1 MHLPFFVERYKMAG
15 NRRISAVI
23 ALDGEQ
29 EFKQAVSNVNSE
41 LKNLKAQTSYVK
53 EEFKDQAN
61 SLEALEKKH
70 ELLSATLTAQNKKQ
84 KEVENGLKNSKKT
97 YEEFGERIEKLRTQ
111 YSSAESKLKKMENSS
126 KTSAKEITAQRKEVE
141 RLRDSL
147 AKSEA
152 NYQTAANRVQDWSS
166 KLHKAKEE
174 TLKAQKALKENSTY
188 LDEARSSADKCATSI
203 DKYGKKLKTITEA
216 TIEWDEATKAAGA
229 EVAIEAAASAVS
241 NIANEAMQVAKDV
254 SSATNQIQAST
265 GVMAES
271 AEKYQEVM
279 LDVYNNNYGENF
291 EDVASVIAVVKQN
304 MQDLNKQDLKK
315 TTESAITLRD
325 TFDMDVKESIRG
337 ANAIME
343 HMNVSAT
350 EAFDL
355 IAKGAQKGL
364 NKTDELGDNLA
375 EYAQIWGQAG
385 FSAEQMFAILDNGL
399 NAGAYNLDKVNDF
412 VKEFTI
418 SLSDGRIEE
427 NIGKFSLNTQ
437 KLFVQLQEGSVTASE
452 VFQSIISDLGN
463 MTNQQEALTLAS
475 TVWSAVGEDN
485 AMKVIASLN
494 NVNDTY
500 KNVEGTMNNIKNV
513 KYDDLTNQVTQ
524 TARIIQM
531 KIAEPLAKEW
541 LPEIN
546 EALAFTGEH
555 LNEMGVI
562 SMGLGGIISANKIL
576 SSDFGKSAVKVLKTV
591 TTSTGAATAATIKQ
605 TVATKAL
612 TAEQKIY
619 NAVASLNPASK
630 VVLAI
635 TAAVGAYKLL
645 ETAVIN
651 SNEELVKN
659 REEVEK
665 LCEEY
670 EELKSSIESAREERA
685 EAVEGIETEYT
696 SYQTLADNLVELSEK
711 ENKSNGEKALMKTLV
726 DQLNEA
732 IPSLNLAIN
741 EQTGSL
747 NMSSEAIYNN
757 INAMQEK
764 AKYAAYEEMLTEEY
778 RAQADAEAELAKL
791 EIEREDIQK
800 KMAEL
805 TQKNAETMSDMTLE
819 MNRYGDMAQM
829 QQGQAT
835 AYCMQMGELE
845 DQMDAVNEAITG
857 MEESIAQSK
866 DTVAMVTGQIK
877 DYGEEFG
884 TASEEIEAFT
894 EVQIG
899 AADTTVAMTTQQI
912 QAYEEFQNSIK
923 CAMGNSISLFEEFSG
938 GTEISAKKVLEN
950 LQSQINGMTGWADN
964 MEKLAGAAG
973 EGMTEEFYEYL
984 AKLGPESA
992 NLVQSLADSLENNK
1006 EQFQEICASWTE
1018 AMNLKDP
1025 LAQEVASGFTAAQL
1039 EAEKCATE
1047 LEEMFEQSGKAN
1059 TLVYAEGEESEIDKV
1074 EEANAAII
1082 DRSISLLKKAR
1093 PDHYLAGKYVT
1104 EGYADGIKDNAYLVY
1119 DAINSVNSGA
1129 SNVTKTYNQIKS
1141 PSRLYKKYG
1150 KYITEGLAI
1159 GIDNAKAEAQ
1169 KSMSNVCNGLV
1180 KTAKSNLDIH
1190 SPSRKFQ
1197 KEVGEQISK
1206 GVAFG
1211 ISAKKGT
1218 AIKNS
1223 KELADDVYKA
1233 ASSWL
1238 TAYKKTHELSL
1249 DDEKYFWEKV
1259 VATTKKGTEAYEKAL
1274 KKVTN
1279 ITTFQNKVKNQISG
1293 NFGVKKE
1300 SDDSAEDYYSNI
1312 FSAASKYFDNYT
1324 VLHNVSL
1331 EQEEYYWKAVQKKF
1345 KKGTQAYIDATK
1357 KLKAVQA
1364 ELADNLA
1371 EQKGLEKYYA
1381 YLEDTIKKQ
1390 EKNLKE
1396 VIGNSLSGAFTKA
1409 VSNSLPMKI
1418 ADEIKDGTTIAA
1430 NQAEQMQKNANLTK
1444 QMYTE
1449 ALKWLN
1455 NYKKTHNV
1463 SLADEKYYWQQIAK
1477 SAEKGTAEYVKA
1489 MKKLKKLEGM
1499 TELQY
1504 NLQKQLKNAFDVSK
1518 YTIDSD
1524 GKKVKKST
1532 EEYYD
1537 DIYSAAQQYFDN
1549 YSVFHTV
1556 SLEEEEEYWKSVRK
1570 KLQKGTQAYIEAT
1583 KNLKAVQAEIKAQ
1596 KEQEKQDKKD
1606 YALSGGAL
1614 DAYKTYY
1621 QVSERAEMQYW
1632 NKVRKKFKEGTAERI
1647 EADRKYYEAKEN
1659 YNNKLEELNEEYYEN
1674 CKEVNEKLE
1683 DDINSLM
1690 ETYKESVAS
1699 RKESILSSFNL
1710 FDEFSSTSSSGATL
1724 LYNLKTQVAGIADWE
1739 QQLQTL
1745 GDKNIL
1751 SDELLQELANM
1762 GPEASASIHALNQL
1776 SEEQLKEYQALWE
1789 QKNALAE
1796 AQAVKENE
1804 ALREQTQTQIEELK
1818 SAAQEEM
1825 EAYKEAYTEAVAE
1838 VKTAIEEPLL
1848 ELASQATKIGEET
1861 VYGMI
1866 AAIKDG
1872 ATAKE
1877 TKADLKTVNTKI
1889 SKQLGKLEKAG
1900 QTIGENTLQGIL
1912 DGLTD
1917 TKKINQSAKSLVD
1930 ALKKAIQKEA
1940 DIHSPSR
1947 LFKKEIGL
1955 QLSAGVAEGITENT
1969 RTVNQAGT
1977 DMIGVLLEQQK
1988 KELITRQET
1997 MKSYLTSINDI
2008 GGITELN
2015 RLISVAPVQ
2024 QVTANVDN
2032 TGLMAMMSEMIAV
2045 MQVGFKEISNL
2056 QVVTDT
2062 GVLIGET
2069 SSGMSEAF
2077 ALMNR
2082 RRR

>member
-1 MHLPFFVERYKMAG
+1 MAG
-15 NRRISAVI
+15 NKRISAII
-23 ALDGEQ
+23 ALDGEK
-29 EFKQAVSNVNSE
+29 EFKQAVNNVNAE

-53 EEFKDQAN
+53 EEFKEQAN
-61 SLEALEKKH
+61 SLAALEKKN
-70 ELLSATLTAQNKKQ
+70 ELLTKTLDAQNRKQ
-84 KEVENGLKNSKKT
+84 QEVEKGLKNSKKT
-97 YEEFGERIEKLRTQ
+97 YDDFGEQLKKLKTQ
-111 YSSAESKLKKMENSS
+111 CSSAENKLKKMEHSS
-126 KTSAKEITAQRKEVE
+126 KSSTKELEAQRKEVE
-141 RLRDSL
+141 RLKDGL
-147 AKSEA
+147 AKSELK
-152 NYQTAANRVQDWSS
+152 YQTAANRVDDWSS

-174 TLKAQKALKENSTY
+174 TLKAEKALKENNTY

-203 DKYGKKLKTITEA
+203 DKYGKKVKEA
-216 TIEWDEATKAAGA
+216 AGATLDWNEATKAAG
-229 EVAIEAAASAVS
+229 VKVVIEKAADVVGDIAS
-241 NIANEAMQVAKDV
+241 EAMQTAKDV
-254 SSATNQIQAST
+254 TSAANQIQAST
-265 GVMAES
+265 GIMAES
-271 AEKYQEVM
+271 AEKYQEVL
-279 LDVYNNNYGENF
+279 LDVYKNNYGENMQ
-291 EDVASVIAVVKQN
+291 DVASVIAVVKQN

-337 ANAIME
+337 ANALME

-437 KLFVQLQEGSVTASE
+437 QLFTQLQEGNVTASE
-452 VFQSIISDLGN
+452 VFQSIINDLGN

-485 AMKVIASLN
+485 AMKVITSLN

-500 KNVEGTMNNIKNV
+500 KSVEGTMNTIKDI
-513 KYDDLTNQVTQ
+513 KYDDLTNQITQ
-524 TARIIQM
+524 TARTIQM

-546 EALAFTGEH
+546 KALEFTGDH
-555 LNEMGVI
+555 LNELGI
-562 SMGLGGIISANKIL
+562 AGMGLGGVIAANKIL
-576 SSDFGKSAVKVLKTV
+576 SSDFGKSAIKVLKMV

-619 NAVASLNPASK
+619 NAVASMNPASK
-630 VVLAI
+630 VILAI

-651 SNEELVKN
+651 SNEELMKN

-685 EAVEGIETEYT
+685 ETLEGIEAEYT

-711 ENKSNGEKALMKTLV
+711 ENKSNGEKALMKTYV

-732 IPSLNLAIN
+732 IPSLSLSIN
-741 EQTGSL
+741 EETGSL
-747 NMSSEAIYNN
+747 NMSSEAIYKN
-757 INAMQEK
+757 IDALKEK
-764 AKYAAYEEMLTEEY
+764 AKCAAYEEMITEEY
-778 RAQADAEAELAKL
+778 KAQAEAEAELTKL
-791 EIEREDIQK
+791 QIEREDIQK
-800 KMAEL
+800 RMAEL
-805 TQKNAETMSDMTLE
+805 VKNAVKNVS
-819 MNRYGDMAQM
+819 A
-829 QQGQAT
+829 
-835 AYCMQMGELE
+835 
-845 DQMDAVNEAITG
+845 
-857 MEESIAQSK
+857 
-866 DTVAMVTGQIK
+866 
-877 DYGEEFG
+877 
-884 TASEEIEAFT
+884 
-894 EVQIG
+894 
-899 AADTTVAMTTQQI
+899 AADNTMRTT
-912 QAYEEFQNSIK
+912 
-923 CAMGNSISLFEEFSG
+923 
-938 GTEISAKKVLEN
+938 
-950 LQSQINGMTGWADN
+950 
-964 MEKLAGAAG
+964 
-973 EGMTEEFYEYL
+973 
-984 AKLGPESA
+984 
-992 NLVQSLADSLENNK
+992 
-1006 EQFQEICASWTE
+1006 
-1018 AMNLKDP
+1018 
-1025 LAQEVASGFTAAQL
+1025 
-1039 EAEKCATE
+1039 
-1047 LEEMFEQSGKAN
+1047 
-1059 TLVYAEGEESEIDKV
+1059 
-1074 EEANAAII
+1074 
-1082 DRSISLLKKAR
+1082 
-1093 PDHYLAGKYVT
+1093 
-1104 EGYADGIKDNAYLVY
+1104 
-1119 DAINSVNSGA
+1119 
-1129 SNVTKTYNQIKS
+1129 NQIKS

-1218 AIKNS
+1218 AIKNA

-1300 SDDSAEDYYSNI
+1300 SDDSAEDYYNNI

-1331 EQEEYYWKAVQKKF
+1331 EQEEYYWKAVQKKL

-1364 ELADNLA
+1364 EIADNLA

-1381 YLEDTIKKQ
+1381 YLEETIKKQ

-1409 VSNSLPMKI
+1409 VSSSLPMKI
-1418 ADEIKDGTTIAA
+1418 ADEIKDSTTIAA
-1430 NQAEQMQKNANLTK
+1430 NQVEQMQKNADLTK

-1449 ALKWLN
+1449 AVKWLN

-1463 SLADEKYYWQQIAK
+1463 SLADEKFFWQKIAK
-1477 SAEKGTAEYVKA
+1477 SAEKGTSEYVKA

-1537 DIYSAAQQYFDN
+1537 EIYSAAQQYFDN

-1556 SLEEEEEYWKSVRK
+1556 SLEEEEEYWKAVRK
-1570 KLQKGTQAYIEAT
+1570 KLQKGTQAYIDAT
-1583 KNLKAVQAEIKAQ
+1583 KNLKAVQEEIKAQ

-1647 EADRKYYEAKEN
+1647 EADQKYYEAKEN

-1690 ETYKESVAS
+1690 ETYKESVSS
-1699 RKESILSSFNL
+1699 RKESIMSSFNL

-1745 GDKNIL
+1745 GNKNIL
-1751 SDELLQELANM
+1751 SDDLLQELANM

-1776 SEEQLKEYQALWE
+1776 SEEQLKEYQTLWE

-1804 ALREQTQTQIEELK
+1804 ALREQTQAQIEELK

-1825 EAYKEAYTEAVAE
+1825 NAYKEAYTEAVAE

-1861 VYGMI
+1861 VYSMI

-1955 QLSAGVAEGITENT
+1955 QLSAGVADGITENT
-1969 RTVNQAGT
+1969 KKVNQAGT
-1977 DMIGVLLEQQK
+1977 DMISVLLEQQK

-2032 TGLMAMMSEMIAV
+2032 TGLMAMLSEMIAV

-2062 GVLIGET
+2062 GALIGET

>member
-1 MHLPFFVERYKMAG
+1 MAG
-15 NRRISAVI
+15 NKRISAII
-23 ALDGEQ
+23 ALDGEK
-29 EFKQAVSNVNSE
+29 EFKQAVNNVNAE

-53 EEFKDQAN
+53 EEFKEQAN
-61 SLEALEKKH
+61 SLAALEKKN
-70 ELLSATLTAQNKKQ
+70 ELLTKTLDAQNRKQ
-84 KEVENGLKNSKKT
+84 QEVEKGLKNSKKT
-97 YEEFGERIEKLRTQ
+97 YDDFGEQLKKLKTQ
-111 YSSAESKLKKMENSS
+111 CSSAENKLKKMEHSS
-126 KTSAKEITAQRKEVE
+126 KSSTKELEAQRKEVE
-141 RLRDSL
+141 RLKDGL
-147 AKSEA
+147 AKSELK
-152 NYQTAANRVQDWSS
+152 YQTAANRVDDWSS

-174 TLKAQKALKENSTY
+174 TLKAEKALKENNTY

-203 DKYGKKLKTITEA
+203 DKYGKKVKEA
-216 TIEWDEATKAAGA
+216 TGATLDWNEATKAAGA
-229 EVAIEAAASAVS
+229 KVVIEKAADVVGDIAS
-241 NIANEAMQVAKDV
+241 EAMQTAKDV
-254 SSATNQIQAST
+254 TSAANQIQAST
-265 GVMAES
+265 GIMAES
-271 AEKYQEVM
+271 AEKYQEVL
-279 LDVYNNNYGENF
+279 LDVYKNNYGENMQ
-291 EDVASVIAVVKQN
+291 DVASVIAVVKQN

-337 ANAIME
+337 ANALME

-437 KLFVQLQEGSVTASE
+437 QLFTQLQEGNVTASE
-452 VFQSIISDLGN
+452 VFQSIINDLGN

-485 AMKVIASLN
+485 AMKVITSLN

-500 KNVEGTMNNIKNV
+500 KSVEGTMNTIKDI
-513 KYDDLTNQVTQ
+513 KYDDLTNQITQ
-524 TARIIQM
+524 TARTIQM

-546 EALAFTGEH
+546 KALEFTGDH
-555 LNEMGVI
+555 LNELGI
-562 SMGLGGIISANKIL
+562 AGMGLGGVIAANKIL
-576 SSDFGKSAVKVLKTV
+576 SSDFGKSAIKVLKMV

-630 VVLAI
+630 VILAI

-651 SNEELVKN
+651 SNEELMKN

-685 EAVEGIETEYT
+685 ETLEGIEAEYT
-696 SYQTLADNLVELSEK
+696 SYQTLTDNLVELSEK
-711 ENKSNGEKALMKTLV
+711 ENKSNGEKALMKTYV
-726 DQLNEA
+726 DELNEA
-732 IPSLNLAIN
+732 IPSLSLSIN

-757 INAMQEK
+757 IDAMKEK
-764 AKYAAYEEMLTEEY
+764 AKCTAYEEILTEEY
-778 RAQADAEAELAKL
+778 KAQADAETELTKL
-791 EIEREDIQK
+791 QIEREDIQK
-800 KMAEL
+800 RMAEL
-805 TQKNAETMSDMTLE
+805 TEKNAEAMSDMRQE
-819 MNRYGDMAQM
+819 MNKYGDMTQM
-829 QQGQAT
+829 QQGQAV
-835 AYCMQMGELE
+835 AYLMQLGELE
-845 DQMDAVNEAITG
+845 NQLDDVNKAITG
-857 MEESIAQSK
+857 MEESLATSESTITIAEEK
-866 DTVAMVTGQIK
+866 IK
-877 DYGEEFG
+877 DYGEELG
-884 TASEEIEAFT
+884 TVSEEIETFT

-899 AADTTVAMTTQQI
+899 AADTTVTMTTQQI

-923 CAMGNSISLFEEFSG
+923 SAIGNSISLFEEFSG

-950 LQSQINGMTGWADN
+950 LQNQINGMNGWADN

-984 AKLGPESA
+984 AELGPESA
-992 NLVQSLADSLENNK
+992 NLIQALTDNLENNK
-1006 EQFQEICASWTE
+1006 EQFREICESWSE
-1018 AMNLKDP
+1018 EMDLKDS
-1025 LAQEVASGFTAAQL
+1025 LAEKVAGGFTAAQL
-1039 EAEKCATE
+1039 EAEKRAAE
-1047 LEEMFEQSGKAN
+1047 LEEKFKQSGEAD
-1059 TLVYAEGEESEIDKV
+1059 TLVYAEGMKSEKDEVEAASDVIIDSSISPIKLARADYYSMGKYLM
-1074 EEANAAII
+1074 EGLADGIEANAELVKNAVKNV
-1082 DRSISLLKKAR
+1082 SA
-1093 PDHYLAGKYVT
+1093 A
-1104 EGYADGIKDNAYLVY
+1104 ADNTMRI
-1119 DAINSVNSGA
+1119 
-1129 SNVTKTYNQIKS
+1129 TNQIKS

-1169 KSMSNVCNGLV
+1169 KSMSNVCNGLI

-1218 AIKNS
+1218 AIKNA

-1300 SDDSAEDYYSNI
+1300 SDDSAEDYYNNI

-1331 EQEEYYWKAVQKKF
+1331 EQEEYYWKAVQKKL

-1364 ELADNLA
+1364 EIADNLA

-1381 YLEDTIKKQ
+1381 YLEETIKKQ

-1409 VSNSLPMKI
+1409 VSSSLPMKI
-1418 ADEIKDGTTIAA
+1418 ADEIKDSTTIAA
-1430 NQAEQMQKNANLTK
+1430 NQVEQMQKNADLTK

-1449 ALKWLN
+1449 AVKWLN

-1463 SLADEKYYWQQIAK
+1463 SLADEKFFWQKIAK
-1477 SAEKGTAEYVKA
+1477 SAEKGTSEYVKA

-1537 DIYSAAQQYFDN
+1537 EIYSAAQQYFDN

-1556 SLEEEEEYWKSVRK
+1556 SLEEEEEYWKAVRK
-1570 KLQKGTQAYIEAT
+1570 KLQKGTQAYIDAT
-1583 KNLKAVQAEIKAQ
+1583 KNLKAVQEEIKAQ

-1647 EADRKYYEAKEN
+1647 EADQKYYEAKEN

-1690 ETYKESVAS
+1690 ETYKESVSS
-1699 RKESILSSFNL
+1699 RKESIMSSFNL

-1745 GDKNIL
+1745 GNKNIL
-1751 SDELLQELANM
+1751 SDDLLQQLANM

-1776 SEEQLKEYQALWE
+1776 SEEQLKEYQTLWE

-1804 ALREQTQTQIEELK
+1804 ALREQTQAQIEELK

-1825 EAYKEAYTEAVAE
+1825 NAYKEAYTEAVAE

-1861 VYGMI
+1861 VYSMI

-1955 QLSAGVAEGITENT
+1955 QLSAGVADGITENT
-1969 RTVNQAGT
+1969 KKVNQAGT
-1977 DMIGVLLEQQK
+1977 DMINVLLEQQK

-2032 TGLMAMMSEMIAV
+2032 TGLMAMLSEMIAV